1 MRSFSLP
8 RKHSVI
14 LAAALLLFIGVSTAL
29 SGSSAKDK
37 SAKGAPS
44 SREAPSS
51 IEATSSSEVSRAS
64 DADVIIT
71 QAQST
76 ESDSQILPGGDTRSS
91 RLKAI
96 TERWNTNWE
105 RRTIELYEL
114 RHGGPPRDG
123 IPPIDDPAHVS
134 ADEAEAWL
142 EGNEPVVAFIR
153 GTDARAYP
161 LQILIWHE
169 IINDRVGGDPVL
181 ITFCPLCNSSIV
193 FDRRVG
199 DQVYEFG
206 TSGLLRNS
214 DLVMYDRTTE
224 SLWQQLTG
232 TGIVGEHAGDRLTF
246 LPSSIVSFDD
256 FSEAYP
262 DGKILSRETG
272 YSRTY
277 GWNPYVGYDRIGDSP
292 FLFTGEIDGRLTAM
306 ERVVAVTLN
315 IKGREVNVAYPFTT
329 LASKQVINDV
339 QSGVHLVAFHEEG
352 TSSALDSQKI
362 SDGRD
367 IGATGVFRPEVNGEV
382 LFFTAKNREIVDE
395 NTGSTWDIFG
405 RAVNGPLRGAQLE
418 PVIHGNHFWFAWAAF
433 KPDTIVYR
441 GGIA

>member
-1 MRSFSLP
+1 MRSFSLL

-14 LAAALLLFIGVSTAL
+14 LAAALLLLIGVSTTF
-29 SGSSAKDK
+29 SGSSDK
-37 SAKGAPS
+37 NRSTKEALAS
-44 SREAPSS
+44 SDGLP
-51 IEATSSSEVSRAS
+51 AS
-64 DADVIIT
+64 DTDVTIT

-76 ESDSQILPGGDTRSS
+76 VSDSQLLPGGDTRSS

-96 TERWNTNWE
+96 TESWNTNWE

-123 IPPIDDPAHVS
+123 IPPIDDPKHVS
-134 ADEAEAWL
+134 ADEAEVWL
-142 EGNEPVVAFIR
+142 DGNEPVIAFIR

-169 IINDRVGGDPVL
+169 IVTDSVGGDPVL

-214 DLVMYDRTTE
+214 DLVMYDRNTE

-246 LPSSIVSFDD
+246 LPSSIVSFND
-256 FSEAYP
+256 FREAYP

-292 FLFTGEIDGRLTAM
+292 FLFTGEIDDRLTAM

-315 IKGREVNVAYPFTT
+315 IKGREVNAAYPFTT
-329 LASKQVINDV
+329 LASKRVINDV
-339 QSGVHLVAFHEEG
+339 QSGVHLVVFHEEG
-352 TSSALDSQKI
+352 TSSALDSREI

-367 IGATGVFRPEVNGEV
+367 IGATGVFRPVVNEEV
-382 LFFTAKNREIVDE
+382 LVFIVKNREIVDE
-395 NTGSTWDIFG
+395 KTGSIWDIFG
-405 RAVNGPLRGAQLE
+405 RAVKGPLKGAQLE
-418 PVIHGNHFWFAWAAF
+418 PMIHGDHFWFAWAAF
-433 KPDTIVYR
+433 KPDTVVYR
-441 GGIA
+441 EG